1 MSWRTWHRSAVVLL
15 CSLRDLAH
23 ETVDGAR
30 DVKAQ
35 KHRKNVPLTRV
46 GGRDRRPA
54 LYSWCFAKQ
63 TLAQV
68 KQNPFKSQSYARQG
82 YRVRFTVYSLRY
94 SIQISDNE
102 AVCNC
107 IVTIVQ
113 EKYWRILQQKLK
125 SGLSLIHFDSLQFSR
140 HDLLSFDRNLSRIT
154 VMLQSKERFIKM
166 LALA

>member
-68 KQNPFKSQSYARQG
+68 KQNPFKSHSYARQG

-94 SIQISDNE
+94 TIQISDNTMKQCV
-102 AVCNC
+102 AVHCHDCTRKILKNSSAKTEEKAIINSVWFAAILSPRPFVVWQEC
-107 IVTIVQ
+107 VSNYSHATI
-113 EKYWRILQQKLK
+113 
-125 SGLSLIHFDSLQFSR
+125 
-140 HDLLSFDRNLSRIT
+140 
-154 VMLQSKERFIKM
+154 
-166 LALA
+166 